1 MLKDK
6 IQDDL
11 KKALKNRDTLKIS
24 TLRLALSEI
33 KNKEIEKRGDLADD
47 DVMSLL
53 AASAKRRRESIAQF
67 KTGGREDLVG
77 KEEAEL
83 DIIKSY
89 LPEPM
94 SQAELQ
100 NLVKDTINKLSAKP
114 KDFGKVMKAV
124 LAAASGRASGAQAQE
139 IVKLELK

>member
-11 KKALKNRDTLKIS
+11 KKALKNRDALKIS
-24 TLRLALSEI
+24 TLRFALSEI

-47 DVMSLL
+47 VVMSLL
-53 AASAKRRRESIAQF
+53 AASVKRRRESIAQF
-67 KTGGREDLVG
+67 KTGGREDLAG

-83 DIIKSY
+83 DIIKTY

-100 NLVKDTINKLSAKP
+100 SLVKDAINKLKAGP
-114 KDFGKVMKAV
+114 KDFGKVMKTV
-124 LAAASGRASGAQAQE
+124 LAAASGRASGSQAQE